1 MNESKNKLTNELKRY
16 LSYIGKYRFSYW
28 SIFLVTLGTSIALT
42 LLSPYM
48 NKQIFNAL
56 EYGDKELFARAA
68 ALCILLVALGCL
80 SPYERYFLIRVVRKI
95 VFDIKIR
102 LFDKLMKMDMNYY
115 DSHHSGEALKTLNWD
130 ANSLKD
136 SYFSHIYWVSGLL
149 INGVV
154 SIVAML
160 VYSPALTVISIGF
173 CLVTV
178 FISLLMNREIRRMDK
193 EIQNKITRITERL
206 SDILSGFI
214 TLKMFPGSAI
224 VLERFRSENG
234 QAAKEEQEKIK
245 KLAGLEMISF
255 LLGILASFGTISVG
269 AFWAARGKMDYGTVM
284 AVVSLQLD
292 VSSMVQG
299 FGGAFATF
307 SASLVKAGRVFD
319 FLELDCEETGPEE
332 IDYENVNDKNANCG
346 NAKYG
351 KTDCLESGHKMSEK
365 DGMAVEIKNL
375 TFSYDGKSDVL
386 VNFSMDV
393 RHNEKVMIMGES
405 GGGKSTLLKLLL
417 RFYRQSSG
425 EIRLYGRDIGEYPP
439 GRLRKMISY
448 IPQNPYLFEGTVREN
463 IALGYV
469 GEGQVSDEEIRRAAE
484 SAYAEEFITM
494 LPQGYDTLI
503 EPGGGNLSGGQRQ
516 RIALARAF
524 LKDAPIL
531 LLDEPSSALDVRS
544 EKKIQQAMQE
554 LTRQKTVLMVTHR
567 STSFEAFDR
576 IIRV

>member
-1 MNESKNKLTNELKRY
+1 MSVLKSELKRY
-16 LSYIGKYRFSYW
+16 LSYLGKYRFSYW
-28 SIFLVTLGTSIALT
+28 SIFLVTLGTSIVLT

-80 SPYERYFLIRVVRKI
+80 SPYERYFQIRVVRKI

-102 LFDKLMKMDMNYY
+102 LFDKLMKTDMNYY

-160 VYSPALTVISIGF
+160 VYSPALTAISIGF

-178 FISLLMNREIRRMDK
+178 FISLFMNREIRRMDK
-193 EIQNKITRITERL
+193 EIQNKIARITERL

-234 QAAKEEQEKIK
+234 QAAKEERKKIK

-269 AFWAARGKMDYGTVM
+269 AFWAAHGKMDYGTVM

-319 FLELDCEETGPEE
+319 FLELDCEETGLEEAGWEE
-332 IDYENVNDKNANCG
+332 IKYE
-346 NAKYG
+346 
-351 KTDCLESGHKMSEK
+351 

-386 VNFSMDV
+386 LNFSMDV

-439 GRLRKMISY
+439 GQLRKMISY
-448 IPQNPYLFEGTVREN
+448 IPQTPYLFEGTVREN
-463 IALGYV
+463 IALGYA
-469 GEGQVSDEEIRRAAE
+469 GEGKVSDEEIRRAAE
-484 SAYAEEFITM
+484 SAYADEFIVM
-494 LPQGYDTLI
+494 LPQGYDTRL
-503 EPGGGNLSGGQRQ
+503 EPGGVNLSGGQRQ

-524 LKDAPIL
+524 LKDASIL

-544 EKKIQQAMQE
+544 EKKIQQAMTE
-554 LTRQKTVLMVTHR
+554 LTRQRTVLMVTHR
-567 STSFEAFDR
+567 ATAFEAFDR
-576 IIRV
+576 IIEV